1 MVRGGLIQSNA
12 YSLWLNDLDAST
24 GSILFGG
31 VNTEKYVGRLSSLP
45 IQKRRGTAAPSE
57 FVVTLTELSFNT
69 NGTDD
74 IIATGRSDPVLLDS
88 GSSLTYLP
96 TDVAVSII
104 RSVGGQYDSRSEVA
118 LVPCSLANSKTTLN
132 FKFTSPV
139 IAVPMDEL
147 VIRPNTNNNGGGG
160 GGYSS
165 SSAVLTMADGRTP
178 ACLFGISPAGDRI
191 SVLGDT
197 FLRSAYVVYDLENH
211 EIALAQ
217 TNFNST
223 TDRILEIGR
232 GRNAVPD
239 ASRVQDPV
247 VALSTGN
254 LRAGRPGPVS
264 SVVLP
269 SGSGSATVVLTSSPP
284 TSTPPRS
291 AASPTTSTL
300 PPPFLLLLSPLLP
313 LLLSLL
319 PLLRV
324 MSRA

>member
-1 MVRGGLIQSNA
+1 MVQGGLIQSNA

-45 IQKRRGTAAPSE
+45 IQKRRGTAEPSE

-118 LVPCSLANSKTTLN
+118 LVPCALANSKTTLN
-132 FKFTSPV
+132 FKFSSPV

-147 VIRPNTNNNGGGG
+147 VIRPNTNNNNG
-160 GGYSS
+160 GGYTS

-254 LRAGRPGPVS
+254 LRAGRPGTVS
-264 SVVLP
+264 SIVLP
-269 SGSGSATVVLTSSPP
+269 SGSTTVALALPSS

-291 AASPTTSTL
+291 AAPSITTAT
-300 PPPFLLLLSPLLP
+300 PPLPFLILFPLLP
-313 LLLSLL
+313 IALSLL

-324 MSRA
+324 F